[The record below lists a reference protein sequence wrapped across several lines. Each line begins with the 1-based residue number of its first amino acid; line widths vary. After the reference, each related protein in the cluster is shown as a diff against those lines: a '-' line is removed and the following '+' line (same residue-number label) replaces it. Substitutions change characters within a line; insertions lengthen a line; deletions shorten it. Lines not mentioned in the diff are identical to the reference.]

1 MKREVQQIAE
11 ALNNANVRYVVAGGL
26 AVVAYGYLRLTMDVD
41 LVIDL
46 ELENLLRA
54 LNVLERVGYKP
65 RLPVTKEAFANAR
78 TREKWVKEKN
88 MMVFPLWNPSYVNGM
103 VVDIFAKCPFDF
115 EDEYANA
122 KWMEIDGG
130 TQVPFVGLD
139 CLLRMKEIAARPK
152 DLVDI
157 EYLERARNEKSAK
170 G

>member
-1 MKREVQQIAE
+1 MKKEVQQIVE

-26 AVVAYGYLRLTMDVD
+26 AVVAHGYLRLTMDID

-46 ELENLLRA
+46 ERDNLLRG
-54 LNVLERVGYKP
+54 LNVLETVGYKP
-65 RLPVTKEAFANAR
+65 RLPVTNEQFADAQ
-78 TREKWVKEKN
+78 TRENWIRDKN
-88 MMVFPLWNPSYVNGM
+88 MMVFPLWNPSDVNGM

-130 TQVPFVGLD
+130 TQIPFVGLD

-157 EYLERARNEKSAK
+157 EYLERARNE
-170 G
+170 